1 MAIKHLH
8 ANFSKTE
15 CNDQITLNE
24 HVSQWDVGWK
34 LSVSLNGSEL
44 PMDNNF
50 KPDPSGV
57 MVHFANKYSEKAL
70 VVNNV
75 DGWISTGDPSKPEE
89 FSYIVDFDI
98 PNSLLEQDAPIFV
111 YVVLNKSSES
121 KFTMKTAVIIV
132 DPRKQPN
139 DYISK
144 QDYVYTLE
152 ALRAEMIA
160 IIKSYENDRNADY
173 QNFKEDIKQD
183 VQNIVIKQTRP
194 EVKSYSYLTNTSV
207 EYNGVT
213 YTVTKDS
220 TTGLINKIS
229 ANTGFTFSPTI
240 NTGITDVMLHN
251 AVFWATAMTSLNTE
265 AKYTGM
271 TIIPNVL
278 EGEVATAMLSF

>member
-44 PMDNNF
+44 PKDNNF

-98 PNSLLEQDAPIFV
+98 PNSLLEQATPIFV

-121 KFTMKTAVIIV
+121 KFTMQTAVIIV

-160 IIKSYENDRNADY
+160 IIRSYENDRNADY
-173 QNFKEDIKQD
+173 QKFKNQIKQD
-183 VQNIVIKQTRP
+183 VQNIVIEQTRP

-213 YTVTKDS
+213 YTVTKDA

-229 ANTGFTFSPTI
+229 SSSGFKFEPTI
-240 NTGITDVMLHN
+240 NTGVTDVALHN

>member
-50 KPDPSGV
+50 NPDPSGV

-75 DGWISTGDPSKPEE
+75 DGWISAGDPSKPEE

-111 YVVLNKSSES
+111 YIVLNKSSES

-144 QDYVYTLE
+144 QDYIYTLE
-152 ALRAEMIA
+152 ALREEMRQIIA
-160 IIKSYENDRNADY
+160 SYENERETDY
-173 QNFKEDIKQD
+173 QKFKEQIKTD
-183 VQNIVIKQTRP
+183 VQNIVIEQTRP
-194 EVKSYSYLTNTSV
+194 EVKSYAYLTNTSV

-213 YTVTKDS
+213 YTVTKDA

-229 ANTGFTFSPTI
+229 GSSGFNFSPTI
-240 NTGITDVMLHN
+240 NTGITDVALHN
-251 AVFWATAMTSLNTE
+251 AVFWATAMTSINTE
-265 AKYTGM
+265 SKYFGM
-271 TIIPNVL
+271 AIIPNGI
-278 EGEVATAMLSF
+278 ETEVTTAMLSF

>member
-1 MAIKHLH
+1 MGMKHLH

-24 HVSQWDVGWK
+24 HISQWDIGWK
-34 LSVSLNGSEL
+34 LTLSLNGSEL
-44 PMDNNF
+44 PKTNG
-50 KPDPSGV
+50 KIDPTGV

-75 DGWISTGDPSKPEE
+75 DGWVTYGDPSKPEE
-89 FSYIVDFDI
+89 YTCSVDFDV

-160 IIKSYENDRNADY
+160 IIRSYENDRNADY
-173 QNFKEDIKQD
+173 QNFKNQIKQD
-183 VQNIVIKQTRP
+183 VQNIVIEQTRP
-194 EVKSYSYLTNTSV
+194 EIKSYEYISNTSV
-207 EYNGVT
+207 EYNGAV

-229 ANTGFTFSPTI
+229 SNVGTVFTPTI
-240 NTGITDVMLHN
+240 NSGITDVVLHN
-251 AVFWATAMTSLNTE
+251 AVFWATAMTSYNTE
-265 AKYTGM
+265 KSYTGM
-271 TIIPNVL
+271 TIIPNGI
-278 EGEVATAMLSF
+278 ESDTHTANLSF

>member
-44 PMDNNF
+44 PKDNNF
-50 KPDPSGV
+50 NPDPSGV

-75 DGWISTGDPSKPEE
+75 DGWITSGDPSKPEE
-89 FSYIVDFDI
+89 FSCIVDFDI

-132 DPRKQPN
+132 DARKQPN

-144 QDYVYTLE
+144 QDYIYTLE
-152 ALRAEMIA
+152 ALRTEMKA
-160 IIKSYENDRNADY
+160 IINAYENERETDY
-173 QNFKEDIKQD
+173 QKFKEQIKTD
-183 VQNIVIKQTRP
+183 VQNIVIEQTRP
-194 EVKSYSYLTNTSV
+194 EVKSYAYLTNTSV

-213 YTVTKDS
+213 YTVTKDA

-229 ANTGFTFSPTI
+229 GSSGFNFSPTI
-240 NTGITDVMLHN
+240 NTGITDVALHN
-251 AVFWATAMTSLNTE
+251 AVFWATVMSSLNTE
-265 AKYTGM
+265 QQLFGM
-271 TIIPNVL
+271 AIIPNGV
-278 EGEVATAMLSF
+278 EADVATAMLSF